1 MMHTTSAWTINQ
13 EQTVQPT
20 LSIQQLSKS
29 FGTNTVIA
37 NVTLDVYPGEFVSI
51 VGPSGV
57 GKTTL
62 LRCLSGL
69 MEPTAGSVKVNGN
82 LVTEPPKEIAMV
94 SQDYSRSLLPWMSV
108 EKNAALPLLARG
120 MAKKDAFEVVNEAL
134 RDVGLSAAGKKY
146 PWQLSGGMQQRVSIA
161 RGIAYRPD
169 VLIMDE
175 PFASVDAQ
183 TRLDLEDLIRGIHR
197 QHSMTTVFVTH
208 DIDESVYIS
217 DRVAI
222 LGGPPAHVKQVL
234 DIDLGAER
242 NQIETRSQPK
252 FAEYRK
258 QIISQ
263 IFTQNH
269 PGTKAPT
276 I

>member
-1 MMHTTSAWTINQ
+1 M
-13 EQTVQPT
+13 QPT
-20 LSIQQLSKS
+20 LSITQLGKT
-29 FGTNTVIA
+29 FGTNNVIKDI
-37 NVTLDVYPGEFVSI
+37 TLDVFPKEFVSI

-69 MEPTAGSVKVNGN
+69 MAPTTGTVKINGR
-82 LVTEPPKEIAMV
+82 LVTEPPQEIAMV

-108 EKNAALPLLARG
+108 EKNVALPLLARG
-120 MAKKDAFEVVNEAL
+120 MAKVDAADLVQESL
-134 RDVGLSAAGKKY
+134 RDVGLATAGKKY

-183 TRLDLEDLIRGIHR
+183 TRLDLEDLIRGIHQR
-197 QHSMTTVFVTH
+197 HAMTTVFVTH

-222 LGGPPAHVKQVL
+222 LGGPPAQVKQVL
-234 DIDLGAER
+234 DIELGTER
-242 NQIETRSQPK
+242 NQIDTRSQPP

-263 IFTQNH
+263 IFAHNH
-269 PGTKAPT
+269 PGAHAPAT
-276 I
+276 